1 MMNIYQ
7 NDAISRELIEKPP
20 VQTQFQ
26 IFTLFG
32 DYVLPRGGK
41 IWTKDLLYLMEV
53 LGMSERA
60 VRSVLSRLSRNGWI
74 ASHREGRQS
83 QYSLTPKGFAL
94 LEEGARRIFEPLFS
108 NWDGK
113 WQIVIYSLP
122 EEKRSERHTLRTKL
136 AWFGFGRL
144 APGTWISPH
153 NRQQELELVFA
164 DLGVTAYVDQFYGA
178 HLSKDSDKEL
188 VKRCWDLEQ
197 VDLNYQTFFDRFYSE
212 YKQCQMDFSNGG
224 MPDAKACFIN
234 RYWLMH
240 EFQTLTLEDPNLPPA
255 LLPINWIGF
264 KSRALFDNYRHLL
277 DESSNRFVD
286 DVMNQQI

>member
-1 MMNIYQ
+1 MMNT
-7 NDAISRELIEKPP
+7 NKTDAVSREVIEKPP

-53 LGMSERA
+53 LGMGERA
-60 VRSVLSRLSRNGWI
+60 VRSVLSRLSRNGWLI
-74 ASHREGRQS
+74 SHREGRQS

-136 AWFGFGRL
+136 SWFGFGRL

-153 NRQQELELVFA
+153 NRQQELELVFS
-164 DLGVTAYVDQFYGA
+164 DLGVESYVDLFYGPY
-178 HLSKDSDKEL
+178 LSDNSDQDL
-188 VKRCWDLEQ
+188 VKRCWDLER
-197 VDLNYQTFFDRFYSE
+197 VAVKY
-212 YKQCQMDFSNGG
+212 
-224 MPDAKACFIN
+224 
-234 RYWLMH
+234 
-240 EFQTLTLEDPNLPPA
+240 
-255 LLPINWIGF
+255 
-264 KSRALFDNYRHLL
+264 RAF
-277 DESSNRFVD
+277 
-286 DVMNQQI
+286 